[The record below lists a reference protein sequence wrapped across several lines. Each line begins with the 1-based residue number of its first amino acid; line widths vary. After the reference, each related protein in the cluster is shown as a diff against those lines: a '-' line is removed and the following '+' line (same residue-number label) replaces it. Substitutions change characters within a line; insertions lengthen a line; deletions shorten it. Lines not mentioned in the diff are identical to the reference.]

1 MKEGEDIQLVL
12 DVLVRG
18 AKGMV
23 EEGVTNDPWHYENV
37 SESIGEGK
45 AGNAWAEN
53 RPETTLKNIDNV
65 KMEDK
70 KKISCKNRT
79 AEWLGGTLQQE
90 SRNNSSQET
99 ESHRTQYAPTET
111 NEKYAGYNT
120 DLNRNNGDLDGK
132 TTVDRSSV
140 LVEVKKIS
148 QEKQDIPVQ
157 REAINARTG
166 IKNPASIPENVHH
179 STLVK
184 EYIPVGNQENGD
196 SDGKT
201 AEYRSSVLAEV
212 NRMSQEK
219 RSIPKKEKD
228 EKHQAGIKN
237 PTEDPKNIIHKMKV
251 SVKGVEIRDMRSYL
265 AKKKKEREQNGK
277 KFGNKE
283 DNQVPEHRSHHNHG
297 DQHRDTHSNK
307 PLATGGK
314 SEYVPQNN
322 GNSDAKE
329 GKKNIFKNFW
339 EPEKKYKNI

>member
-65 KMEDK
+65 KLEDEK
-70 KKISCKNRT
+70 IISCKNRT
-79 AEWLGGTLQQE
+79 AEWPGGTLQQE
-90 SRNNSSQET
+90 SRNNSSQKT
-99 ESHRTQYAPTET
+99 EGHPTQYAPTGT
-111 NEKYAGYNT
+111 NDKYSGYNT
-120 DLNRNNGDLDGK
+120 DLKGTNGDLDGK

-140 LVEVKKIS
+140 LVEEKKIIS
-148 QEKQDIPVQ
+148 QEKQDIPMQ

-166 IKNPASIPENVHH
+166 IQNPASIPDNVHH

-212 NRMSQEK
+212 KRMSQEK
-219 RSIPKKEKD
+219 RSIPKKEED

-237 PTEDPKNIIHKMKV
+237 PAEDP
-251 SVKGVEIRDMRSYL
+251 
-265 AKKKKEREQNGK
+265 
-277 KFGNKE
+277 
-283 DNQVPEHRSHHNHG
+283 
-297 DQHRDTHSNK
+297 
-307 PLATGGK
+307 
-314 SEYVPQNN
+314 
-322 GNSDAKE
+322 
-329 GKKNIFKNFW
+329 
-339 EPEKKYKNI
+339 